1 MGTAKGEAVNTAK
14 LKVADVI
21 EIRRLAGDGIPIAR
35 IHDRFPHVR
44 HEAISFAA
52 SGRTW
57 AYLPGAIPKAA
68 IKKARIPGPKP
79 GYSPGAIL
87 TEGQV
92 RQIKARP
99 YDKGVDLAKEFSVR
113 PATISAIR
121 HKRIWSHVD

>member
-21 EIRRLAGDGIPIAR
+21 EIRRLAGGGVPIAR
-35 IHDRFPHVR
+35 IRDRFPHVK
-44 HEAISFAA
+44 HDTVSLAA
-52 SGRTW
+52 CGRTW
-57 AYLPGAIPKAA
+57 AYLPGAIPKAV

-79 GYSPGAIL
+79 GYSPGAVL
-87 TEGQV
+87 TEDQV

-99 YDKGVDLAKEFSVR
+99 FDKGVDLAKEFSVR

-121 HKRIWSHVD
+121 HKRIWIHVD